1 MAKKKRVF
9 KEYSEIRA
17 YTSIDLTSKSANEIM
32 EYVESK
38 RNDESYSEIGFP
50 IREGVLIS
58 RIQFDEKIKLFDN
71 ALLYYYFKI
80 EYIEDKISILIETYG
95 QSEILGD
102 KVFIGESAFQV
113 ELNSNESFDETKVQ
127 PLLYSDRKPSKNHF
141 LTINKLRMKKATTEG
156 AYLNDLA
163 FVLNALLY
171 INIVREERDVI
182 YRKAKGIT
190 FKSQTKTTKPVK
202 PTKTQKVEVLNGDKV
217 MYVISGKEDVIKGF
231 RVYNRKTDSWNVIG
245 HWRHYKS
252 GLKKWIEG
260 YKKGK
265 GVAKAK
271 HYKVQ

>member
-1 MAKKKRVF
+1 MIMAKNKRVF

-38 RNDESYSEIGFP
+38 RNDEIYSDMGFP

-58 RIQFDEKIKLFDN
+58 RVQFDEKIQLFDN

-80 EYIEDKISILIETYG
+80 ENIEDKIRILIETYG

-102 KVFIGESAFQV
+102 KVFIGEGAFQV
-113 ELNSNESFDETKVQ
+113 ELSSNESFDETKVQ
-127 PLLYSDRKPSKNHF
+127 PLLYSDRKPSKNYF
-141 LTINKLRMKKATTEG
+141 LIIDKLRRKKATTEG
-156 AYLNDLA
+156 AYLNELA

-190 FKSQTKTTKPVK
+190 FKSQTKTTKP
-202 PTKTQKVEVLNGDKV
+202 TKTQKVEVLNGDKV
-217 MYVISGKEDVIKGF
+217 MYVISGKEDAIKGF

-265 GVAKAK
+265 GIAKAR
-271 HYKVQ
+271 HYKIQ